1 MFRCYIHLDNK
12 LFNDHILI
20 RVLQRHLKCIANFE
34 RVFENPGVNYS
45 WKKIV
50 GKMGGGRKV
59 FIEPLGGVVIS

>member
-20 RVLQRHLKCIANFE
+20 RVLLRHLKCIANFE
-34 RVFENPGVNYS
+34 RVCGNPVVNYS
-45 WKKIV
+45 LKKVV

-59 FIEPLGGVVIS
+59 FIKPLGGVVIS